1 MTICNLRRMTR
12 KLCISLSLVVVLLVA
27 LPTSGSAATTIGS
40 SMTGTPTVKPG
51 QCNVITPNVPV
62 SCTLFVGS
70 YANPADEA
78 PGGRFAPAPG
88 VITRWRVAVG
98 AGQTTSLTLTPRVIG
113 VTTLYTA
120 LRSGTPQSIPT
131 AGGSFTFEAHLP
143 VAKNDFFAIDAIS
156 DGLAGAGPAVVA
168 TTADNASFVAKTPA
182 VPDGATFS
190 VLGTIGPPTQTKLLI
205 NADIEP
211 DADGDTYGDETQDL
225 CTTRADVHTVCP
237 PPLVSQPTL
246 TKGAFSFTSDIAA
259 KATTTLFKVSN
270 GRKVGKKCK
279 AKSKRG
285 KKCKIYTKFAQWND
299 DVVAGANNT
308 SYAYKVGGKS
318 LKPGKYRATIVI
330 TSPQN
335 TVTTKTIDF
344 SIKKSK
350 KK

>member
-1 MTICNLRRMTR
+1 LAI
-12 KLCISLSLVVVLLVA
+12 A
-27 LPTSGSAATTIGS
+27 PGAASAATTIGA
-40 SMTGTPTVKPG
+40 SMTGTPSVKPG

-70 YANPADEA
+70 FANPADEA

-113 VTTLYTA
+113 ITTVYTA

-143 VAKNDFFAIDAIS
+143 VAKMDFFAIDAIS

-168 TTADNASFVAKTPA
+168 TTADNASFVSKTPA

-190 VLGTIGPPTQTKLLI
+190 VLGSIGPPTQTKLLI

-225 CTTRADVHTVCP
+225 CISRVDVHAACP
-237 PPLVSQPTL
+237 PPLLSTPTFA
-246 TKGAFSFTSDIAA
+246 KGTFSFTSDIAG
-259 KATTTLFKVSN
+259 KASTTLFKVSN

-279 AKSKRG
+279 GKAKKG

-299 DVVAGANNT
+299 DVVPGTNKID
-308 SYAYKVGGKS
+308 SAYKVGGKS
-318 LKPGKYRATIVI
+318 LKPGAYRATIVV
-330 TSPQN
+330 TSAQN
-335 TVTTKTIDF
+335 TVATKNVDF
-344 SIKKSK
+344 SIKKPK
-350 KK
+350 KKAR